1 MTTFDERTIRARAF
15 INLVDQAIRAEETE
29 ERWVS
34 LRKAVAFEHIL
45 ETVAQLCP
53 EALAVIENGYKDFYQ
68 RRVDAASQ
76 KEAAE

>member
-1 MTTFDERTIRARAF
+1 MTNHAERTIRARAF

-45 ETVAQLCP
+45 ETVAVLCP
-53 EALAVIENGYKDFYQ
+53 EALAVIEGGYKDFYQ
-68 RRVDAASQ
+68 RRVDAAQ

>member
-1 MTTFDERTIRARAF
+1 MTTYDERTVRARAF

-53 EALAVIENGYKDFYQ
+53 EALAVIEDGYKDFYQ
-68 RRVDAASQ
+68 RRVDAAQ